1 MDLCRKRIAPVAGAL
16 LLVLLAPAREASAQM
31 LTWTDRVFVNVS
43 AGQQWMNQSLRTS
56 GEFEIYEETATWD
69 APFDIDDSVLF
80 DIAGG
85 YRVWKNLALGAGF
98 TRTTDTHGATLTASI
113 PDTLEF
119 DRPHV
124 ETRSVTGLDR
134 EETAFHISAT
144 WMVPITDRLDIALSG
159 GPSFFTVKQA
169 YVSGMT
175 VAQGTTTIADVTT
188 ASIDKSATG
197 FHIAGDATVR
207 IIRNL
212 GVGFMARYSRAKV
225 DTPELQGGTL
235 EAGGFQGLVGARI
248 RF

>member
-1 MDLCRKRIAPVAGAL
+1 MVLFRKRFAPVAGAL

-31 LTWTDRVFVNVS
+31 LTWADRVFVNVS
-43 AGQQWMNQSLRTS
+43 VGQQWTNQSLGTS

-80 DIAGG
+80 DIGAG
-85 YRVWKNLALGAGF
+85 YRVWKNLALGASF
-98 TRTTDTHGATLTASI
+98 TRTTDTHDATITASI

-119 DRPHV
+119 DRPHI
-124 ETRSVTGLDR
+124 ETRSLTGLKR
-134 EETAFHISAT
+134 EESAFHISAT
-144 WMVPITDRLDIALSG
+144 WMVPITDRIDIALSG
-159 GPSFFTVKQA
+159 GPSFFSVKQP

-175 VAQGTTTIADVTT
+175 VEQGTTTIADVST

-212 GVGFMARYSRAKV
+212 GVGVMARYSRAKI
-225 DTPELQGGTL
+225 DAPELQGGTI